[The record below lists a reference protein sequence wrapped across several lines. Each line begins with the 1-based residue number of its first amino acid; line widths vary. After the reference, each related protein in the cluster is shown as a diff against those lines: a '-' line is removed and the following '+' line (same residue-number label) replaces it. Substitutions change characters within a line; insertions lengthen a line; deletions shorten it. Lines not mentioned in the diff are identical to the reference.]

1 MNHGRRAAARA
12 RRTASGRGLAS
23 GMAGAALLGVFL
35 VGPGAVPAA
44 AQAGISDLPASE
56 IDPLIDPAP
65 FDGRLA
71 IRDYLRAVLPPRW
84 WANEPQFSLGAYAV
98 TIHPPDDWDGNPTS
112 AVMRF
117 CPPSYSV
124 LWTKLDRIELRP
136 FYRNAPRAGVTCRKG

>member
-1 MNHGRRAAARA
+1 MNHGRRAAASVRRA
-12 RRTASGRGLAS
+12 ARVRRALAGGGLLWAGFFSVGLA
-23 GMAGAALLGVFL
+23 
-35 VGPGAVPAA
+35 PPAHG
-44 AQAGISDLPASE
+44 QAGISDLPASE

-98 TIHPPDDWDGNPTS
+98 TIHLPNDWNGNPTS

-124 LWTKLDRIELRP
+124 LWTKLDRIEFTP